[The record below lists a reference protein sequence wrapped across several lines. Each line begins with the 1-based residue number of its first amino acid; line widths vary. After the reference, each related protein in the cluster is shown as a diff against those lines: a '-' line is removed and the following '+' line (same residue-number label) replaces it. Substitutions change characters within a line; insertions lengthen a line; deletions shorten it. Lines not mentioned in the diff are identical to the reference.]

1 MNLPNAENL
10 IESLKNKINEM
21 IDDNTVLIGVQRGG
35 ELILQK
41 ILPGLRNTVATGSID
56 TSFYRDDFSSRGL
69 KIKNKPS
76 KIDTEINGKHIILI
90 DDVLSSGRTV
100 RAAMNEIFDYGRP
113 DKITLAVLID
123 RNEQELPIT
132 PQICIEKIS
141 LNKDQH
147 LELILDENKKF
158 AFQLKESHV

>member
-10 IESLKNKINEM
+10 IESLKNKINEV

-90 DDVLSSGRTV
+90 DDVFSSGRTV

-123 RNEQELPIT
+123 RNEQELPIA

>member
-21 IDDNTVLIGVQRGG
+21 IDDNTVLI
-35 ELILQK
+35 
-41 ILPGLRNTVATGSID
+41 GLRNTVATGSID

-90 DDVLSSGRTV
+90 DDVFSSGRTV

-113 DKITLAVLID
+113 AKITLAVLID
-123 RNEQELPIT
+123 RNEQELPIA

>member
-10 IESLKNKINEM
+10 IESLKNKINEI

-90 DDVLSSGRTV
+90 DDVFSSGRTV

-113 DKITLAVLID
+113 AKITLAVLID
-123 RNEQELPIT
+123 RNEQELPIA

>member
-41 ILPGLRNTVATGSID
+41 ILPGLRNTIATGSID

-90 DDVLSSGRTV
+90 DDVFSSGRTV

-113 DKITLAVLID
+113 AKITLAVLID
-123 RNEQELPIT
+123 RNEQELPIA

>member
-10 IESLKNKINEM
+10 IESLKNRINEM
-21 IDDNTVLIGVQRGG
+21 IDDNTVLVGVQRGG

-90 DDVLSSGRTV
+90 DDVFSSGRTV

-123 RNEQELPIT
+123 RNEQELPIA

>member
-41 ILPGLRNTVATGSID
+41 ILPSLRNTVATGSIN

-76 KIDTEINGKHIILI
+76 KINTEINGKHIILI

>member
-41 ILPGLRNTVATGSID
+41 ILPGLRNTIATGSID

-90 DDVLSSGRTV
+90 DDVFSSGRTV

-113 DKITLAVLID
+113 AKITLAVLID
-123 RNEQELPIT
+123 RNEQELPIA

-141 LNKDQH
+141 LNKDQN

>member
-10 IESLKNKINEM
+10 IESLKNKINGM
-21 IDDNTVLIGVQRGG
+21 IDENTVLIGVQRGG

-41 ILPGLRNTVATGSID
+41 ILPNLGSAVATGSID

-90 DDVLSSGRTV
+90 DDVFSSGRTV

-123 RNEQELPIT
+123 RNEQELPIS
-132 PQICIEKIS
+132 PQICIEKICLS
-141 LNKDQH
+141 KNQH
-147 LELILDENKKF
+147 LELVLDENKKF
-158 AFQLKESHV
+158 TFHLKESHV

>member
-10 IESLKNKINEM
+10 IESLKNKINEV
-21 IDDNTVLIGVQRGG
+21 IDDNTVLIGVERGG

-90 DDVLSSGRTV
+90 DDVFSSGRTV

-113 DKITLAVLID
+113 AKITLAVLID
-123 RNEQELPIT
+123 RNEQELPIA

>member
-10 IESLKNKINEM
+10 IESLKNKINEV

-41 ILPGLRNTVATGSID
+41 ILPSLRNTVATGSIN

-76 KIDTEINGKHIILI
+76 KINTEINGKHIILI
-90 DDVLSSGRTV
+90 DDVFSSGRTV

>member
-10 IESLKNKINEM
+10 IESLKNKINEV

-35 ELILQK
+35 ELILQR

-90 DDVLSSGRTV
+90 DDVFSSGRTV

-123 RNEQELPIT
+123 RNEQELPIA

>member
-10 IESLKNKINEM
+10 IESLKNKINEV
-21 IDDNTVLIGVQRGG
+21 IDENTVLIGVQRGG

-90 DDVLSSGRTV
+90 DDVFSSGRTV

-123 RNEQELPIT
+123 RNEQELPIA

>member
-21 IDDNTVLIGVQRGG
+21 IDENTVLIGVQRGG

-41 ILPGLRNTVATGSID
+41 ILPSLGSAVATGSID

-90 DDVLSSGRTV
+90 DDVFSTGRTV
-100 RAAMNEIFDYGRP
+100 RAAMNEIFD
-113 DKITLAVLID
+113 
-123 RNEQELPIT
+123 
-132 PQICIEKIS
+132 
-141 LNKDQH
+141 
-147 LELILDENKKF
+147 
-158 AFQLKESHV
+158 

>member
-1 MNLPNAENL
+1 MNLPNAEKL
-10 IESLKNKINEM
+10 IEGLKNKINEM
-21 IDDNTVLIGVQRGG
+21 IDENTVLIGVQRGG

-41 ILPGLRNTVATGSID
+41 ILPSLGSAVATGSID

-90 DDVLSSGRTV
+90 DDVFSSGRTV

-123 RNEQELPIT
+123 RNEQELPIA

-141 LNKDQH
+141 LSKNQH
-147 LELILDENKKF
+147 LELVLDENKKF
-158 AFQLKESHV
+158 TFHLKESHV

>member
-10 IESLKNKINEM
+10 IESLKNKINEV

-90 DDVLSSGRTV
+90 DDVFSSGRTV

-123 RNEQELPIT
+123 RNEQELPIA

-147 LELILDENKKF
+147 LELIFDENKKF
-158 AFQLKESHV
+158 AFKLKESHV

>member
-10 IESLKNKINEM
+10 IESLKNKINEV

-41 ILPGLRNTVATGSID
+41 ILPGLRNTIATGSID

-90 DDVLSSGRTV
+90 DDVFSSGRTV

-113 DKITLAVLID
+113 AKITLAVLID
-123 RNEQELPIT
+123 RNEQELPIA

>member
-10 IESLKNKINEM
+10 IESLKNKINEV
-21 IDDNTVLIGVQRGG
+21 IDENTVLIGVQRGG

-90 DDVLSSGRTV
+90 DDVFSSGRTV

-113 DKITLAVLID
+113 GKITLAVLID
-123 RNEQELPIT
+123 RNEQELPIA

>member
-21 IDDNTVLIGVQRGG
+21 IDENTVLIGVQRGG

-41 ILPGLRNTVATGSID
+41 ILPSLGSAVATGSID

-69 KIKNKPS
+69 KTKNKPS

-90 DDVLSSGRTV
+90 DDVFSSGRTV

-113 DKITLAVLID
+113 GKITLAVLID
-123 RNEQELPIT
+123 RNEQELPIA

>member
-10 IESLKNKINEM
+10 IESLKNKINEV

-90 DDVLSSGRTV
+90 DDVFSSGRTV

-123 RNEQELPIT
+123 RNEQELPIA

-158 AFQLKESHV
+158 AFQLKESHG

>member
-1 MNLPNAENL
+1 MTLPNAENL
-10 IESLKNKINEM
+10 IESLKNKINTI
-21 IDDNTVLIGVQRGG
+21 IDSNTVLIGVQRGG

-41 ILPGLRNTVATGSID
+41 ILPDLRQHLATGSID

-76 KIDTEINGKHIILI
+76 KIDTEIDGKNIILI
-90 DDVLSSGRTV
+90 DDIFSTGRTV

-113 DKITLAVLID
+113 SKIILAVLID

-132 PQICIEKIS
+132 PQIYIEKIS
-141 LNKDQH
+141 LPKNQH
-147 LELILDENKKF
+147 LELAFDQNKNF
-158 AFQLKESHV
+158 IFQLKENNV

>member
-1 MNLPNAENL
+1 
-10 IESLKNKINEM
+10 
-21 IDDNTVLIGVQRGG
+21 VQRGG

-90 DDVLSSGRTV
+90 DDVFSSGRTV

-123 RNEQELPIT
+123 RNEQELPIA

-141 LNKDQH
+141 LNKDQN

>member
-10 IESLKNKINEM
+10 IESLKNKINEV

-41 ILPGLRNTVATGSID
+41 ILPGLRNTVATVSID

-90 DDVLSSGRTV
+90 DDVFSSGRTV

-123 RNEQELPIT
+123 RNEQELPIS

-141 LNKDQH
+141 LNKDQN

>member
-21 IDDNTVLIGVQRGG
+21 IDENTVLIGVQRGG

-41 ILPGLRNTVATGSID
+41 ILPSLGSAVATGSID

-90 DDVLSSGRTV
+90 DDVFSSGRTV

-123 RNEQELPIT
+123 RNEQELPIS
-132 PQICIEKIS
+132 PQICIKKIS
-141 LNKDQH
+141 LSKNQH
-147 LELILDENKKF
+147 LELVLDENKKF
-158 AFQLKESHV
+158 TFQLKESHV

>member
-21 IDDNTVLIGVQRGG
+21 IDENTVLIGVQRGG

-41 ILPGLRNTVATGSID
+41 ILPSLGSAVATGSIN

-69 KIKNKPS
+69 KIRNKPS

-90 DDVLSSGRTV
+90 DDVFSSGRTV

-123 RNEQELPIT
+123 RNEQELPIA

-141 LNKDQH
+141 LSKNQH
-147 LELILDENKKF
+147 LELVLDENKKF
-158 AFQLKESHV
+158 TFQLKESHV

>member
-41 ILPGLRNTVATGSID
+41 ILPGLRNTIATGSID

-90 DDVLSSGRTV
+90 DDVFSSGRTV

-123 RNEQELPIT
+123 RNEQELPIS
-132 PQICIEKIS
+132 PQICIEKIRLS
-141 LNKDQH
+141 KNQH
-147 LELILDENKKF
+147 LELVLDENKKF
-158 AFQLKESHV
+158 TFQLKESHV

>member
-41 ILPGLRNTVATGSID
+41 ILPGLRNTIATGSID

-90 DDVLSSGRTV
+90 DDVFSSGRTV

-123 RNEQELPIT
+123 RNEQELPIA
-132 PQICIEKIS
+132 PQIYIEKIS

>member
-90 DDVLSSGRTV
+90 DDVFSSGRTV

-123 RNEQELPIT
+123 RNEQELPIA

-141 LNKDQH
+141 LNKDQN

>member
-10 IESLKNKINEM
+10 IESLKNKINEV
-21 IDDNTVLIGVQRGG
+21 IDENTVLIGVQRGG

-90 DDVLSSGRTV
+90 DDVFSSGRTV

-113 DKITLAVLID
+113 AKITLAVLID
-123 RNEQELPIT
+123 RNEQELPIA

-141 LNKDQH
+141 LNKDQN

>member
-41 ILPGLRNTVATGSID
+41 ILPSLRNAIATGSID

-90 DDVLSSGRTV
+90 DDVFSSGRTV

-113 DKITLAVLID
+113 GKITLAVLID
-123 RNEQELPIT
+123 RNEQELPIA

-141 LNKDQH
+141 LNKDQN

>member
-10 IESLKNKINEM
+10 IEGLKNKINEM

-90 DDVLSSGRTV
+90 DDVFSSGRTV

-113 DKITLAVLID
+113 AKITLAVLID
-123 RNEQELPIT
+123 RNEQELPIA

>member
-1 MNLPNAENL
+1 MNLPNAEYL
-10 IESLKNKINEM
+10 IEKLKDKINEM
-21 IDDNTVLIGVQRGG
+21 IDDKTVLIGVQSGG
-35 ELILQK
+35 ELILER
-41 ILPGLRNTVATGSID
+41 ILPGLKNAVVTGSID
-56 TSFYRDDFSSRGL
+56 TSFYRDDFSNRGL

-76 KIDTEINGKHIILI
+76 KINTEINGKHIILI
-90 DDVLSSGRTV
+90 DDVFSTGRTV

-113 DKITLAVLID
+113 GKITLAVLID
-123 RNEQELPIT
+123 RNEQELPIA

-141 LNKDQH
+141 LNKDQN